1 MAGKEPRLVRLYVV
15 EEQEIF
21 GEVYKS
27 IFPPGG
33 PIHLLDIPINLLD
46 ILKDGK
52 LRAMKDAL
60 SVLSPDVL
68 LLSTKKLERNVIEEL
83 KEIRVDFPRIGIVL
97 LLMLYNAE
105 NVQLVRNLAARAG
118 AGMAVF
124 LKQSLDRVDQLYGI
138 IISVSEGQIILDPAL
153 TSLMFAE
160 KQGHPFLNQL
170 TARELEILSLLA
182 EGYTNSAIAEGLYID
197 IRTVQHHINNMYSKF
212 KVDASFNSRHP
223 RVSAARLYLE
233 TTGELLSVGVR
244 E

>member
-1 MAGKEPRLVRLYVV
+1 MIGKESKSVRLYVV
-15 EEQEIF
+15 EDQEIF

-33 PIHLLDIPINLLD
+33 PIHLLDIFTT
-46 ILKDGK
+46 GE

-60 SVLSPDVL
+60 SALNPDVL
-68 LLSTKKLERNVIEEL
+68 LVSTKKLERNIIEGL
-83 KEIRVDFPRIGIVL
+83 QEIRSEFPRIGIVL

-105 NVQLVRNLAARAG
+105 NVQLVRNLAARAE

-124 LKQSLDRVDQLYGI
+124 LKQSVDRVDQLYGI
-138 IISVSEGQIILDPAL
+138 IMSVSEGQVILDPAL

-160 KQGHPFLNQL
+160 KQGHPFLSQL

-182 EGYTNSAIAEGLYID
+182 GGCTNSAIAVELYID

-212 KVDASFNSRHP
+212 KADLSFNNMHP

-233 TTGELLSVGVR
+233 NTGELLITGVR
-244 E
+244 V